1 MRKKVKR
8 KTILIDG
15 IRYYDDKP
23 DTCRKCFFWK
33 NRKVGCVL
41 GTQNC
46 YYLAEAVK
54 TEQEKKCEGCCYA
67 KGHPCVSAVC
77 YKELDAWLRAIRA
90 NRAKEEGAANSI
102 SNQKAMLE
110 EFAAR
115 QGFTNIVHFTD
126 DGISG
131 TCFDRPGFLAMMKE
145 VEAGNVEYLCIKDM
159 SRMGRDYLKVGQI
172 MEILRQRGVR
182 LIAIND
188 GVDSARG
195 DDDFT
200 PFRNIMKNISCLG
213 RVFC

>member
-1 MRKKVKR
+1 MRKKARR

-77 YKELDAWLRAIRA
+77 YKELDAWLRASRA
-90 NRAKEEGAANSI
+90 I
-102 SNQKAMLE
+102 SLLLLADEQENMIDRYLE
-110 EFAAR
+110 K
-115 QGFTNIVHFTD
+115 
-126 DGISG
+126 G
-131 TCFDRPGFLAMMKE
+131 TMYALED
-145 VEAGNVEYLCIKDM
+145 GNVKAECVVTDE
-159 SRMGRDYLKVGQI
+159 G
-172 MEILRQRGVR
+172 
-182 LIAIND
+182 N
-188 GVDSARG
+188 
-195 DDDFT
+195 FT
-200 PFRNIMKNISCLG
+200 
-213 RVFC
+213 

>member
-1 MRKKVKR
+1 MRKKARR

-77 YKELDAWLRAIRA
+77 YKELDAWLRASRA
-90 NRAKEEGAANSI
+90 NRAKEEGAANEYDLTQHPNYKYTADYDKKLTFDIEKYLST
-102 SNQKAMLE
+102 KAKLHPKDEFFVME
-110 EFAAR
+110 EE
-115 QGFTNIVHFTD
+115 
-126 DGISG
+126 
-131 TCFDRPGFLAMMKE
+131 K
-145 VEAGNVEYLCIKDM
+145 
-159 SRMGRDYLKVGQI
+159 
-172 MEILRQRGVR
+172 
-182 LIAIND
+182 
-188 GVDSARG
+188 
-195 DDDFT
+195 
-200 PFRNIMKNISCLG
+200 
-213 RVFC
+213 

>member
-77 YKELDAWLRAIRA
+77 YKELDAWLRANRA
-90 NRAKEEGAANSI
+90 NRAKEEGAAN
-102 SNQKAMLE
+102 E
-110 EFAAR
+110 
-115 QGFTNIVHFTD
+115 
-126 DGISG
+126 
-131 TCFDRPGFLAMMKE
+131 
-145 VEAGNVEYLCIKDM
+145 
-159 SRMGRDYLKVGQI
+159 
-172 MEILRQRGVR
+172 
-182 LIAIND
+182 
-188 GVDSARG
+188 
-195 DDDFT
+195 
-200 PFRNIMKNISCLG
+200 
-213 RVFC
+213 

>member
-1 MRKKVKR
+1 MRKKVRR

-77 YKELDAWLRAIRA
+77 YQELDAWLRAIRA
-90 NRAKEEGAANSI
+90 NRAKEEGAAN
-102 SNQKAMLE
+102 E
-110 EFAAR
+110 
-115 QGFTNIVHFTD
+115 
-126 DGISG
+126 
-131 TCFDRPGFLAMMKE
+131 
-145 VEAGNVEYLCIKDM
+145 
-159 SRMGRDYLKVGQI
+159 
-172 MEILRQRGVR
+172 
-182 LIAIND
+182 
-188 GVDSARG
+188 
-195 DDDFT
+195 
-200 PFRNIMKNISCLG
+200 
-213 RVFC
+213 